1 MTRRR
6 KIQLF
11 WLGLAGLILTIF
23 LYLLLRPNPFYQT
36 TVTEPEQEAI
46 DEVISQVESMDEEV
60 QTATNDLSQSLK
72 DALEQT
78 INVFTQ
84 NDYYVTAI
92 GDSLTQGVGDETN
105 RDGYLSTVKRRLS
118 AMDYKVRIENFGQ
131 RGFQTGQVI
140 DRIKEESS
148 VQRSLRRA
156 DIVLLTVGAN
166 DILQIVRDNILNL
179 DESAFDSEI
188 NDYET
193 RLRELIDLILSYNE
207 DVEVFLIGFYNPFE
221 GYFDEI
227 EALEN
232 ILIDWN
238 VMGASV
244 FESYQTGHF
253 IPIHDLFQI
262 DRVNLLANDNFHP
275 NETGYSLIGARVLE
289 AILPTLEQLAM
300 ENEAPMTDEHTSIE

>member
-6 KIQLF
+6 KIQLV
-11 WLGLAGLILTIF
+11 WIGLSSLILAIF
-23 LYLLLRPNPFYQT
+23 LFLLLRPNPFYQT
-36 TVTEPEQEAI
+36 TVTEPDQEAI

-72 DALEQT
+72 DAVEQT

-118 AMDYKVRIENFGQ
+118 AMDYRVRIENFGH
-131 RGFQTGQVI
+131 RGFQTVQVI

-179 DESAFDSEI
+179 DASAFDSEI
-188 NDYET
+188 NDYEK
-193 RLRELIDLILSYNE
+193 RLAELIDLILSYNE
-207 DVEVFLIGFYNPFE
+207 EVEVFLIGFYNPFE

-227 EALEN
+227 EALED

-238 VMGASV
+238 VTGESV

-262 DRVNLLANDNFHP
+262 DQVNLLANDNFHP

-289 AILPTLEQLAM
+289 AILPTLEQLAS
-300 ENEAPMTDEHTSIE
+300 EDETPITDEHTSIE

>member
-188 NDYET
+188 NDYEI

-207 DVEVFLIGFYNPFE
+207 DVEIFLIGFYNPFE

-227 EALEN
+227 EALEE
-232 ILIDWN
+232 ILNDWN
-238 VMGASV
+238 VTGEAV

-262 DRVNLLANDNFHP
+262 DQVNLLANDNFHP

-289 AILPTLEQLAM
+289 AILPTLEHLAS
-300 ENEAPMTDEHTSIE
+300 EDEAPMIDENTSLE